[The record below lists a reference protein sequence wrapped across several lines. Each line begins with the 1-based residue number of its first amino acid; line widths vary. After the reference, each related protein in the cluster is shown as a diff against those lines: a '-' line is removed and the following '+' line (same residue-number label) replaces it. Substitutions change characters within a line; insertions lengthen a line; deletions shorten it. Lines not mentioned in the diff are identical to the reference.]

1 MNKLKEIEF
10 DRNKKVFTG
19 IISYTQE
26 QVKRYNGLFE
36 LLEKITDQIFEK
48 NSLTSNK
55 YINSASTIEKAIIKN
70 DMQAKMLIDNFNNK
84 EYLQLQDFDE
94 DSDVEPYIFQR
105 LELYENNIESV
116 KKKIESNEELLLKLE
131 ELITELLDK
140 KAKEDDSNIA
150 IENVNELIEQLK
162 YYK

>member
-1 MNKLKEIEF
+1 
-10 DRNKKVFTG
+10 
-19 IISYTQE
+19 
-26 QVKRYNGLFE
+26 
-36 LLEKITDQIFEK
+36 
-48 NSLTSNK
+48 
-55 YINSASTIEKAIIKN
+55 
-70 DMQAKMLIDNFNNK
+70 MQAKMLIDNFNNK

-105 LELYENNIESV
+105 LELYENKIESV

>member
-1 MNKLKEIEF
+1 MNKLKGIEF
-10 DRNKKVFTG
+10 DRNKKVFTD
-19 IISYTQE
+19 IISYAQE

-48 NSLTSNK
+48 NSLTYNK

>member
-19 IISYTQE
+19 IISYAQE

-48 NSLTSNK
+48 NSLTYNK